1 MRRALFLVLSSAALA
16 ACVGQLGDAPG
27 DAATTAPPPPV
38 KPQACGVSIQ
48 PGSAPIRRMNRF
60 EYDNTVRDLLGD
72 TTHPAADF
80 GAEEEA
86 LGFNNNAANLVT
98 SSALAEKYMVAAEGI
113 AERATQT
120 MSSVLPCDPAVTGE
134 DACAQQFIDAFAKR
148 AFRRPVTKDESDMLL
163 GVYQAGRADADF
175 RTGIEMVIEV
185 ALQSPAFLYRVEFGV
200 APAAGEQVVR
210 LDGWETATRLSY
222 FLWGSMPDPELFA
235 AVEAGEL
242 ATAAQI
248 ATQARRMLDA
258 PRAREATGDF
268 HQQWLHYD
276 RIASV
281 GKDATLFPSWSPAV
295 GELMRAET
303 SSFIEHVVFDDAG
316 SLTALLTAPYSF
328 MNKDLAAFYG
338 VAGPASDTFER
349 VDLDPTQRAGIL
361 TTGTLLTI
369 NAHSNQTSPVHRGKL
384 VRERFF
390 CATMPPPPK
399 DVKIVVPE
407 PTPGS
412 TARERFA
419 EHSSNKA
426 CSGCHELM
434 DGIGFGFEN
443 YDAVGRYRTQEDGKD
458 IDATGAIAKSDVDG
472 DFDGAV
478 EMSKKL
484 AGSHQVETCYATQ
497 WFRYA
502 YGRGES
508 SDDACTLTSLGDQ
521 LAKSGG
527 DIKELI
533 VALTQTDA
541 FLYRKA
547 GGAL

>member
-1 MRRALFLVLSSAALA
+1 MRRALFLVVSAAGLA
-16 ACVGQLGDAPG
+16 ACVGELGDAPG
-27 DAATTAPPPPV
+27 GPTSTNPPPIQ
-38 KPQACGVSIQ
+38 PQACGVAVQ
-48 PGSAPIRRMNRF
+48 PGAAPIRRMNRF

-98 SSALAEKYMVAAEGI
+98 SSALAEKYLLAAEGI

-120 MSSVLPCDPAVTGE
+120 MSSLLPCDPVAMGE
-134 DACAQQFIDAFAKR
+134 DACAQEFIASFAKR
-148 AFRRPVTKDESDMLL
+148 AFRRPVPKEESDMLF

-185 ALQSPAFLYRVEFGV
+185 ALQSPAFLYRVELGV
-200 APAAGEQVVR
+200 TPAVGAQVVR
-210 LDGWETATRLSY
+210 LDAWETATRLSY
-222 FLWGSMPDPELFA
+222 FLWGSMPDPDLFA
-235 AVEAGEL
+235 AAEAGEL
-242 ATAAQI
+242 TTKEQI
-248 ATQARRMLDA
+248 AAQARRMLDE
-258 PRAREATGDF
+258 PHARDATGDF

-281 GKDATLFPSWSPAV
+281 GKDAALFPGWSPAV
-295 GELMRAET
+295 GQLMRAET
-303 SSFIEHVVFDDAG
+303 SAFIDHVVFEDEG
-316 SLTALLTAPYSF
+316 SLQALLTAPYSF

-338 VAGPASDTFER
+338 IVGVAGSAFER
-349 VDLDPTQRAGIL
+349 VELDPTQRAGIL

-390 CATMPPPPK
+390 CATMPPPPN

-407 PTPGS
+407 PTAGS

-419 EHSSNKA
+419 EHSSNIA
-426 CSGCHELM
+426 CAGCHELM

-443 YDAVGRYRTQEDGKD
+443 YDAVGRYRTEEDGQT
-458 IDATGAIAKSDVDG
+458 IDATGSIAKSDVDG

-478 EMSKKL
+478 AMSKKL
-484 AGSHQVETCYATQ
+484 AASHQVERCYATQ

-502 YGRGES
+502 YGRGEGA
-508 SDDACTLTSLGDQ
+508 DDKCTLTALGDQ
-521 LAKSGG
+521 FAATGG

>member
-1 MRRALFLVLSSAALA
+1 M
-16 ACVGQLGDAPG
+16 
-27 DAATTAPPPPV
+27 T
-38 KPQACGVSIQ
+38 
-48 PGSAPIRRMNRF
+48 RF

-120 MSSVLPCDPAVTGE
+120 MSSVVPCDPAATGE
-134 DACAQQFIDAFAKR
+134 EACAQQFIASFARR
-148 AFRRPVTKDESDMLL
+148 AFRRPLAQEEADMLL

-175 RTGIEMVIEV
+175 RAGIEMVIEV

-200 APAAGEQVVR
+200 APAAGEATVR
-210 LDGWETATRLSY
+210 LDSWETASRLSY
-222 FLWGSMPDPELFA
+222 FLWGSMPDPDLFA
-235 AVEAGEL
+235 AAEAGKLSTKEEI
-242 ATAAQI
+242 AA
-248 ATQARRMLDA
+248 QARRMLDE
-258 PRAREATGDF
+258 PRAREATADF

-281 GKDATLFPSWSPAV
+281 GKDAALFPAWSPAV
-295 GELMRAET
+295 GQLMRAET
-303 SSFIEHVVFDDAG
+303 STFIDHVVFDDG
-316 SLTALLTAPYSF
+316 GDLHALLTAPYSF

-338 VAGPASDTFER
+338 VTGPAGDAFER

-390 CATMPPPPK
+390 CAQMPPPPK
-399 DVKIVVPE
+399 DVKITVPE
-407 PTPGS
+407 PKAGS

-419 EHSSNKA
+419 EHSQNKA

-443 YDAVGRYRTQEDGKD
+443 YDAVGRYRTEEDGKT
-458 IDATGAIAKSDVDG
+458 IDASGSIARSDVDG
-472 DFDGAV
+472 TFDGAV

-484 AGSHQVETCYATQ
+484 ADSHQVERCYATQ

-508 SDDACTLTSLGDQ
+508 AEDACTVTALGDQ
-521 LAKSGG
+521 FAETGG

>member
-1 MRRALFLVLSSAALA
+1 MRRGLFLVVGCAGLA
-16 ACVGQLGDAPG
+16 ACVGELGDAPG
-27 DAATTAPPPPV
+27 GSADPPLPPL
-38 KPQACGVSIQ
+38 ACGTAVQ
-48 PGSAPIRRMNRF
+48 PGPAPIRRMTRF

-98 SSALAEKYMVAAEGI
+98 SSALVEKYMVAAEGI
-113 AERATQT
+113 AERATEA
-120 MSSVLPCDPAVTGE
+120 MSSVVPCDPAAIGE
-134 DACAQQFIDAFAKR
+134 DACAQQFIASFGKR
-148 AFRRPVTKDESDMLL
+148 AFRRPLAQDEAELLL
-163 GVYQAGRADADF
+163 GVYQQGRADADF
-175 RTGIEMVIEV
+175 RAGIEMVIEV

-200 APAAGEQVVR
+200 TPRAGEATVR
-210 LDGWETATRLSY
+210 LDGWETASRLSY
-222 FLWGSMPDPELFA
+222 FLWGSMPDADLFA
-235 AVEAGEL
+235 AAETGKL
-242 ATAAQI
+242 ATKEDIAA
-248 ATQARRMLDA
+248 QARRMLDE
-258 PRAREATGDF
+258 PRARDATGDF

-281 GKDATLFPSWSPAV
+281 GKDAKLFPSWSPAV
-295 GELMRAET
+295 GQLMRAET
-303 SSFIEHVVFDDAG
+303 SAFIDHVVFEDGGD
-316 SLTALLTAPYSF
+316 LHALLTAPYSF

-338 VAGPASDTFER
+338 VPGPAGDGFER

-390 CATMPPPPK
+390 CAQMPPPPK
-399 DVKIVVPE
+399 DVKITVPE
-407 PTPGS
+407 PTAGS

-419 EHSSNKA
+419 EHSQNQA
-426 CSGCHELM
+426 CKGCHELM

-443 YDAVGRYRTQEDGKD
+443 YDAVGRYRTEEDGQA
-458 IDATGAIAKSDVDG
+458 IDASGSIAASDVDG
-472 DFDGAV
+472 SFDGAV
-478 EMSKKL
+478 AMSKKL
-484 AGSHQVETCYATQ
+484 AGSHQVERCYATQ

-508 SDDACTLTSLGDQ
+508 AEDACTLAALGDQ
-521 LAKSGG
+521 FAETGG

-547 GGAL
+547 GGAP

>member
-1 MRRALFLVLSSAALA
+1 MRRGLFLVVGCAGLA
-16 ACVGQLGDAPG
+16 ACVGELGDAPG
-27 DAATTAPPPPV
+27 GSADPPLPPL
-38 KPQACGVSIQ
+38 ACGTAVQ
-48 PGSAPIRRMNRF
+48 PGPAPIRRMTRF

-98 SSALAEKYMVAAEGI
+98 SSALVEKYMVAAEGI
-113 AERATQT
+113 AERATEA
-120 MSSVLPCDPAVTGE
+120 MSSVVPCDPAAIGE
-134 DACAQQFIDAFAKR
+134 DACAQQFIASFGKR
-148 AFRRPVTKDESDMLL
+148 AFRRPLAQDEAELLL
-163 GVYQAGRADADF
+163 GVYQQGRADADF
-175 RTGIEMVIEV
+175 RAGIEMVIEV

-200 APAAGEQVVR
+200 TPRAGEATVR
-210 LDGWETATRLSY
+210 LDGWETASRLSY
-222 FLWGSMPDPELFA
+222 FLWGSMPDADLFA
-235 AVEAGEL
+235 AAETGKL
-242 ATAAQI
+242 ATKEDIAA
-248 ATQARRMLDA
+248 QARRMLDE
-258 PRAREATGDF
+258 PRARDATGDF

-281 GKDATLFPSWSPAV
+281 GKDAKLFPSWSPAV
-295 GELMRAET
+295 GQLMRAET
-303 SSFIEHVVFDDAG
+303 SAFIDHVVFEDGGD
-316 SLTALLTAPYSF
+316 LHALLTAPYSF

-338 VAGPASDTFER
+338 VPGPAGDSFER

-390 CATMPPPPK
+390 CAQMPPPPK
-399 DVKIVVPE
+399 DVKITVPE
-407 PTPGS
+407 PTAGS

-419 EHSSNKA
+419 EHSQNQA
-426 CSGCHELM
+426 CKGCHELM

-443 YDAVGRYRTQEDGKD
+443 YDAVGRYRTEEDGQA
-458 IDATGAIAKSDVDG
+458 IDASGSIAASDVDG
-472 DFDGAV
+472 SFDGAV
-478 EMSKKL
+478 AMSKKL
-484 AGSHQVETCYATQ
+484 AGSHQVERCYTTQ

-508 SDDACTLTSLGDQ
+508 AEDACTLAALGDQ
-521 LAKSGG
+521 FAETGG

-547 GGAL
+547 GGAP